1 MPNWCEG
8 TLKIRGTVKQI
19 MLFAIHAFETADI
32 RVGDCSDTYINILF
46 NNDAWVKGTHRAFCN
61 GEICFGVND
70 ANQKVAVALEFR
82 QAWNVKAEPFLEL
95 ARKANVDIKIY
106 AFERGLQFNRDI
118 EIINGEL
125 IKNETIEFDDYDWD
139 CICPLL
145 GG

>member
-8 TLKIRGTVKQI
+8 TLKIRGTVKQ
-19 MLFAIHAFETADI
+19 LRNFVETAFEK
-32 RVGDCSDTYINILF
+32 GDYFFGESSDTYIFVNLK
-46 NNDAWVKGTHRAFCN
+46 DYSWLKGSHRAFCS
-61 GEICFGVND
+61 GDFEVSV
-70 ANQKVAVALEFR
+70 ANADDKDIVVLDFR
-82 QAWNVKAEPFLEL
+82 QAWNVNAEPFVEL

-106 AFERGLQFNRDI
+106 AFERGLEFNRDI